1 MKKVAKKGKSIL
13 ERKVNLTP
21 DEKLNKIDVKALAP
35 KKLAEA
41 NRRLKKLNSL
51 PK

>member
-1 MKKVAKKGKSIL
+1 MKKVAKNGKSIFG
-13 ERKVNLTP
+13 RKVNLTT
-21 DEKLNKIDVKALAP
+21 DEKLNKLDVKTLAP